1 MRAITLG
8 PDGPR
13 VPALGSGD
21 VSLARSADRGIDRRE
36 VEAALCSALELGI
49 DVIEISAESDAE
61 RVVGDAIRTMR
72 ARDRAIAM
80 CRVPA
85 LRDIAG
91 LPSRA
96 ATVPPAGYVQE
107 CVEASLRATKLEAL
121 PVVALGLR
129 STWRTQSPWPELVGT
144 CHRLVAEGKVM
155 RWAAVPFADDP
166 EHAAIVAEPWL
177 SAVALIWNLCSRA
190 GDAIIAAAFERKLA
204 VLARAPLAGGALAGD
219 LGPGRRF
226 PPRDDRADLDL
237 EPLAIGAAKL
247 AALVKREP
255 PAARSSDGASAA
267 LERALKIRPASLECM
282 TVAELALRWVIDRGA
297 IPLPRLHRR
306 DHIPEAIGALAAPPL
321 TPDLMKKLDE
331 FAT

>member
-1 MRAITLG
+1 MRAMTLG

-13 VPALGSGD
+13 VAALGSGD

-49 DVIEISAESDAE
+49 DVIEIAAESDAE

-80 CRVPA
+80 CRIPA
-85 LRDIAG
+85 LREIEG

-96 ATVPPAGYVQE
+96 LPPAGYVQE

-121 PVVALGLR
+121 PLVALGLR
-129 STWRTQSPWPELVGT
+129 STWRTQSPFPELVGT
-144 CHRLVAEGKVM
+144 CHRLIAEGKVM

-177 SAVALIWNLCSRA
+177 SAIALIWNLCSRA

-237 EPLAIGAAKL
+237 EPLAIAAAKL

-267 LERALKIRPASLECM
+267 LERALKIRPASLECT

-306 DHIPEAIGALAAPPL
+306 EHIPEAVGALAAAPL
-321 TPDLMKKLDE
+321 SSDLMKRLDE

>member
-8 PDGPR
+8 PDGPH

-21 VSLARSADRGIDRRE
+21 VSLARSADRGLDRRD

-49 DVIEISAESDAE
+49 DVIEIAAESDAE

-80 CRVPA
+80 CRVPP
-85 LRDIAG
+85 LRDVAG

-96 ATVPPAGYVQE
+96 LAVPPAGYVQE

-121 PVVALGLR
+121 PLVAIGLR
-129 STWRTQSPWPELVGT
+129 SAWRTQSPWPELVGT

-155 RWAAVPFADDP
+155 RWAAVPFADDA

-177 SAVALIWNLCSRA
+177 SAIALIWNLCSRA
-190 GDAIIAAAFERKLA
+190 GDAIIAAAFDRKLA

-237 EPLAIGAAKL
+237 EPLAIAAAKL

-255 PAARSSDGASAA
+255 PAARSSDGSSAA
-267 LERALKIRPASLECM
+267 LERALKIRPASLECT

-297 IPLPRLHRR
+297 LPLPRLHRR
-306 DHIPEAIGALAAPPL
+306 DHIPEALTALAAAPL
-321 TPDLMKKLDE
+321 SPDLMKRLDE
-331 FAT
+331 FVT